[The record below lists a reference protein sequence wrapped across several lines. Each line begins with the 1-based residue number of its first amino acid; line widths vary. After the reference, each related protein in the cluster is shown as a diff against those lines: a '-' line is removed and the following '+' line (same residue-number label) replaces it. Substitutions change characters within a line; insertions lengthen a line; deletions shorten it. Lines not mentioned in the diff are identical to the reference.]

1 MHEGKIL
8 FNFHSDNLPGRGAV
22 FLFLQVEM
30 DSLEILPDSNCQI
43 GTIQSHFFP
52 PFQALTQ
59 AGVVFEEGAVPSS
72 SAALRGEKVEDLL
85 EHQLVITGAL
95 SHLDWGD
102 ILSSPRTLEV
112 VSVF

>member
-1 MHEGKIL
+1 MPFSSSRDG
-8 FNFHSDNLPGRGAV
+8 
-22 FLFLQVEM
+22 FLGNTSRQQF
-30 DSLEILPDSNCQI
+30 QI
-43 GTIQSHFFP
+43 GTIQSHFFQLS
-52 PFQALTQ
+52 QALTQ

-102 ILSSPRTLEV
+102 ILSSPRKLEV
-112 VSVF
+112 VSVL